1 LGVVSVSLPQHPDE
15 HRSEGPVLLAV
26 DQQLGEGTRLG
37 VAPELSDPVAAE
49 LSGTGIPLIMR
60 AMDEGSGETARPQ
73 GPPSAVPG
81 EASNPSAIA
90 SLLLGILAFA
100 IQVWAWW
107 YWVSADQTLDS
118 PEFPVFLI
126 SSLVSLV
133 AGISATVFGV
143 KGRRRA
149 KAEARGR
156 VTAAIGLVLGIAF
169 TVVST
174 FALLEPLLV
183 IVFCLDDVCD
193 L

>member
-1 LGVVSVSLPQHPDE
+1 
-15 HRSEGPVLLAV
+15 
-26 DQQLGEGTRLG
+26 
-37 VAPELSDPVAAE
+37 
-49 LSGTGIPLIMR
+49 MR
-60 AMDEGSGETARPQ
+60 AMDEGSAETARPQ
-73 GPPSAVPG
+73 GPSSAAPS

-107 YWVSADQTLDS
+107 YWVSAGQTLDS
-118 PEFPVFLI
+118 PEFPAFLI

-149 KAEARGR
+149 KADARDR

-174 FALLEPLLV
+174 FALLEPLVV